1 MTDKPKIRPSLPTH
15 WYIDADHY
23 ERELKAIWYRDWI
36 AVGRLE
42 QIPEP
47 GDYFVTKIGTQQ
59 IIVTRD
65 KDNVPRAYHNTCRH
79 RGSIICTELEGRFK
93 NGRIICP
100 YHTWAYGLD
109 GKLLATPFRVES
121 DDFDP
126 GDYPLYDVA
135 VDTWK
140 GFIFVCLDE
149 YPSQTLE
156 QALGEEAKEVESW
169 PLEDMVIVHEEVT
182 VLDCNWKIFWENY
195 NECYHCPRIHPELCK
210 VVPLYAEGI
219 QGYYDRPGW
228 EPKDDKDNGEPSV
241 AEGMTTWTADGISA
255 LPELKGLDEKKKA
268 KGMNF
273 ATLLGSMYVVV
284 HPQYARSV
292 RLRPLGPE
300 TLELTATWFL
310 PPETAAAH
318 PEEVEHLLSLVRL
331 VIAQDGRACEWNQ
344 AGLHSHRHTE
354 GVLVPQ
360 ESGVAWIHDWLRGKL
375 GES

>member
-1 MTDKPKIRPSLPTH
+1 MYKR
-15 WYIDADHY
+15 
-23 ERELKAIWYRDWI
+23 
-36 AVGRLE
+36 
-42 QIPEP
+42 Q
-47 GDYFVTKIGTQQ
+47 
-59 IIVTRD
+59 
-65 KDNVPRAYHNTCRH
+65 
-79 RGSIICTELEGRFK
+79 
-93 NGRIICP
+93 
-100 YHTWAYGLD
+100 
-109 GKLLATPFRVES
+109 
-121 DDFDP
+121 
-126 GDYPLYDVA
+126 
-135 VDTWK
+135 

-169 PLEDMVIVHEEVT
+169 PLEDMVIVHEEVS
-182 VLDCNWKIFWENY
+182 VLDCNWKIFWENF

-219 QGYYDRPGW
+219 QGHYDQPGW
-228 EPKDDKDNGEPSV
+228 EPKDDRDNGEPSV
-241 AEGMTTWTADGISA
+241 AEGMTTWTVDGISA
-255 LPELKGLDEKKKA
+255 LPELEGLDGKKKA
-268 KGMNF
+268 KGMTF
-273 ATLLGSMYVVV
+273 ATLLGSMYVVG

-331 VIAQDGRACEWNQ
+331 VIAQDGLACEWNQ